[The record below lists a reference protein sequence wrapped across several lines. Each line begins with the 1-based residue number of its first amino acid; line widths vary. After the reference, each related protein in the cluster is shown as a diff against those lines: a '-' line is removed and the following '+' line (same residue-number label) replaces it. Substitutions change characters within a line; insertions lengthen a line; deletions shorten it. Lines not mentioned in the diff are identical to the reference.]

1 MSFFKL
7 SILLNFFMSFCR
19 TRRLAFIG
27 FALINLLFQCA
38 IVHSQDIYPNK
49 PIRLIVGFPPGGG
62 NDLLSR
68 LVAAKLSEVKGWA
81 FSIENVAGS
90 GGLLGANN
98 IAKSTPNGYTIGIG
112 SIGTLSINP
121 SLYSKIPYNIAKDFT
136 FISRLSITPAAL
148 VVPANSPFRSVQEL
162 ISSAKSNPGKLN
174 FGSAGNGTS
183 HHLIGELFKF
193 RVGIEM
199 THVPYAGSSPAVVGL
214 MRSDVQLMFA
224 DLPAVL
230 PMIRAG
236 KLRALA
242 VTTKQ
247 TSSLLPEALSMD
259 DVLPGF
265 DVSIWYGIVGPA
277 GLSPEITKTLNQ
289 AIKDVVALPEIQ
301 NKLSHEGAFGQT
313 SSPEDFAAFV
323 KTEVARWADVIQQA
337 KVPLQ

>member
-1 MSFFKL
+1 M
-7 SILLNFFMSFCR
+7 
-19 TRRLAFIG
+19 
-27 FALINLLFQCA
+27 
-38 IVHSQDIYPNK
+38 
-49 PIRLIVGFPPGGG
+49 IVGFPPGGG

-68 LVAAKLSEVKGWA
+68 LVAAKLSETKGWS

-98 IAKSTPNGYTIGIG
+98 IAKSTANGYTIGIG

-121 SLYSKIPYNIAKDFT
+121 SLYQKIPYNIAKDFT

-148 VVPANSPFRSVQEL
+148 VIPANSPFRSVQDL
-162 ISSAKSNPGKLN
+162 ISAAKANPGKLN

-224 DLPAVL
+224 DMPAVL

-236 KLRALA
+236 RLRALA

-247 TSSLLPEALSMD
+247 TASLLPEAPSMD
-259 DVLPGF
+259 DILPGF
-265 DVSIWYGIVGPA
+265 DVSIWYGIIGPA
-277 GLSPEITKTLNQ
+277 GLPPEITKTLNQ

-301 NKLSHEGAFGQT
+301 NKLMHEGAFGQT
-313 SSPEDFAAFV
+313 STPEEFATFV

>member
-1 MSFFKL
+1 MYFFLKN
-7 SILLNFFMSFCR
+7 SIR
-19 TRRLAFIG
+19 YRGIAFITL
-27 FALINLLFQCA
+27 ALINLLFQCA
-38 IVHSQDIYPNK
+38 VVHSQDLYPNR

-68 LVAAKLSEVKGWA
+68 MVAAKLSETKGWS

-98 IAKSTPNGYTIGIG
+98 IAKSAANGYTIGIG

-121 SLYSKIPYNIAKDFT
+121 SLYQKIPYNIAKDFT

-148 VVPANSPFRSVQEL
+148 VIPANSPFRSVQEL
-162 ISSAKSNPGKLN
+162 ISSAKANPGKLN

-183 HHLIGELFKF
+183 HHLIAELFKF
-193 RVGIEM
+193 RVGLEM

-224 DLPAVL
+224 DMPAVL

-247 TSSLLPEALSMD
+247 TSSLLPDAPSMD
-259 DVLPGF
+259 DILPGF
-265 DVSIWYGIVGPA
+265 DVSIWYGIIGPA
-277 GLSPEITKTLNQ
+277 GLPSEITKTLNQ

-301 NKLSHEGAFGQT
+301 NKLMHEGAVGQT
-313 SSPEDFAAFV
+313 SSPEDFALFV

-337 KVPLQ
+337 KGPLQ

>member
-1 MSFFKL
+1 MSFFK
-7 SILLNFFMSFCR
+7 NFIRIRS
-19 TRRLAFIG
+19 LAFFS
-27 FALINLLFQCA
+27 FASINLLFQCA
-38 IVHSQDIYPNK
+38 IVHSQDLYPNK

-68 LVAAKLSEVKGWA
+68 LVAAKLSETKGWS

-98 IAKSTPNGYTIGIG
+98 IAKSTANGYTIGIG

-121 SLYSKIPYNIAKDFT
+121 SLYQKIPYNIAKDFT

-148 VVPANSPFRSVQEL
+148 VIPANSPFRSVQDL
-162 ISSAKSNPGKLN
+162 ISAAKANPGKLN

-193 RVGIEM
+193 RLGIEM
-199 THVPYAGSSPAVVGL
+199 THIPYAGSSPAVVGL

-224 DLPAVL
+224 DMPAVL

-236 KLRALA
+236 RLRALA

-247 TSSLLPEALSMD
+247 TSSLLPEAPSMD
-259 DVLPGF
+259 DILPGF
-265 DVSIWYGIVGPA
+265 DVSIWYGIIGPA
-277 GLSPEITKTLNQ
+277 GLPPEITKTLNQ

-301 NKLSHEGAFGQT
+301 NKLMHEGAFGQT
-313 SSPEDFAAFV
+313 STPEDFATFV